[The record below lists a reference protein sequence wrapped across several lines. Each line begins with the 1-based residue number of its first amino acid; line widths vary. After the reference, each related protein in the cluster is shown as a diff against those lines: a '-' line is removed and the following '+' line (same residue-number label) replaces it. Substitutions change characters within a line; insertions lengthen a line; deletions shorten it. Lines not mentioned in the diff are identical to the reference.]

1 MNRKYFLPLT
11 KYLQQIEKYTKLKKE
26 KRKKKKEKKQNI
38 ERVYAKISPALFV
51 NEKYFPVEGKQ
62 QQKARCV
69 HRIRQEQYN

>member
-1 MNRKYFLPLT
+1 MNTINKIFAE
-11 KYLQQIEKYTKLKKE
+11 QIEKYTKLKKE